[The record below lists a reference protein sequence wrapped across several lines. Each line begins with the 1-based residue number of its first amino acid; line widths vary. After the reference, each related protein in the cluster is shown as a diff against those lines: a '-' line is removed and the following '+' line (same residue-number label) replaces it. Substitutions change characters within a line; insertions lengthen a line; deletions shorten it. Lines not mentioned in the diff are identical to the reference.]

1 MSSRKNKELFE
12 AICFFGKK
20 AVIKE
25 MRYSEFEAVLDGVV
39 GVSELANKT
48 VNAAYVKINHSLMI
62 HSIVTFT
69 IEFNDRGFADED
81 WNIPLRHLAE
91 NAGPGPDLGAGPIRL
106 ACRSQCSVSWYQREL
121 WEPSQDGVNHFV
133 LLRDAVKRNKLGLIV
148 TDLDNDDIPTLMVA
162 PVSKPAPEVPV
173 ISETV
178 EVPTLTPEPAIDVN
192 AKLEAQAKEFQKQVD
207 MLVQRQKQTLHG
219 LDEKYKDEID
229 QVKRA
234 MRNETQT
241 YRHQAQELEQQANH
255 NKVLLEKIQA
265 RNSRLE
271 RDHIQLEDQTE
282 TQKSQ
287 YDDLKDEYL
296 TLLRNQRSS
305 DDEESE
311 KVVELKE
318 QLTLKSVEMD
328 DLKDEVTQQK
338 AIATEL
344 QAKLASFEQQNQ
356 RVADSSSEEIESLR
370 TLLTDKQSEAASLA
384 AKVTQ
389 LEGSLEKITAQLES
403 EKAKS
408 TQESGQLSQAEV
420 ENKALEVENKALK
433 EQSKSTEFKLQEANR
448 ALAALDTK
456 FEGVKQ
462 ELAEAEAAETSSSDL
477 FDKMESLELVFVAYH
492 AGAGHISLPARQLE
506 DYLEKP
512 LVFAAQKCSVTLGQ
526 YKSWLLHYDNPECG
540 ECHIPVK
547 RIDTPSDFQAG
558 VNDRC
563 TKHRVDSGNVA
574 MFRRSS

>member
-48 VNAAYVKINHSLMI
+48 VNAAYLKINHALQV
-62 HSIVTFT
+62 HSVVTFT
-69 IEFNDRGFADED
+69 IEFNAQGFADED
-81 WNIPLRHLAE
+81 WNIPLRHLAD

-121 WEPSQDGVNHFV
+121 WEPSQDGINHFV

-148 TDLDNDDIPTLMVA
+148 NDLDLDEIPTLAVA
-162 PVSKPAPEVPV
+162 PPIPEVPV

-178 EVPTLTPEPAIDVN
+178 EVPTLSASSEEDIN
-192 AKLEAQAKEFQKQVD
+192 SRLEAQASEFQKQVD
-207 MLVQRQKQTLHG
+207 QLVQRQKQTLHG
-219 LDEKYKDEID
+219 LEEKYKEEID

-255 NKVLLEKIQA
+255 NKVLLEKIQS
-265 RNSRLE
+265 RNTRLE
-271 RDHIQLEDQTE
+271 REHIQLADQAE

-287 YDDLKDEYL
+287 YDELKDEYL
-296 TLLRNQRSS
+296 ALLRNQRSS
-305 DDEESE
+305 DEEESA

-318 QLTLKSVEMD
+318 QLTLKTVEID
-328 DLKDEVTQQK
+328 DLKDEVTAGKSQVS
-338 AIATEL
+338 EL
-344 QAKLASFEQQNQ
+344 QAKIASFEQQNQ
-356 RVADSSSEEIESLR
+356 QVSESSSEEIENLR
-370 TLLTDKQSEAASLA
+370 GLLADKQSEAATLT

-389 LEGSLEKITAQLES
+389 LEANVEKLTAQLETS
-403 EKAKS
+403 Q
-408 TQESGQLSQAEV
+408 TQAQQSADQLSKV
-420 ENKALEVENKALK
+420 EADNKVLQ
-433 EQSKSTEFKLQEANR
+433 EQSKSAEFKLQEANR
-448 ALAALDTK
+448 ALAALNTK
-456 FEGVKQ
+456 FEDIKQ
-462 ELAEAEAAETSSSDL
+462 ELSEAEATEASTAEF

-540 ECHIPVK
+540 ECHVPVK

-563 TKHRVDSGNVA
+563 TKHRVDNGNVA
-574 MFRRSS
+574 MFRKTS

>member
-48 VNAAYVKINHSLMI
+48 VNAAYLKINHSLQV

-69 IEFNDRGFADED
+69 IEFNERGFADED
-81 WNIPLRHLAE
+81 WNIPLRHLAD

-133 LLRDAVKRNKLGLIV
+133 LLKDAVKRNKLGLIV
-148 TDLDNDDIPTLMVA
+148 DDLGFDDIPTLS
-162 PVSKPAPEVPV
+162 PPPAPEVPV

-178 EVPTLTPEPAIDVN
+178 EVSTLTATSEEDIN
-192 AKLEAQAKEFQKQVD
+192 ARLEAQAKEFQKQVD
-207 MLVQRQKQTLHG
+207 QLVQRQKQTLHG
-219 LDEKYKDEID
+219 LEEKYKDEID

-255 NKVLLEKIQA
+255 NKVLLEKIQS
-265 RNSRLE
+265 RNTRLE
-271 RDHIQLEDQTE
+271 RDHIQLADQAE
-282 TQKSQ
+282 TQKAQ
-287 YDDLKDEYL
+287 YDELKDEYL
-296 TLLRNQRSS
+296 GLLRNQRSNEN
-305 DDEESE
+305 EESE

-318 QLTLKSVEMD
+318 QLTLKSVEID
-328 DLKDEVTQQK
+328 DLKDDVTSQK
-338 AIATEL
+338 AMVSEL
-344 QAKLASFEQQNQ
+344 QAKIASFEQQNQ
-356 RVADSSSEEIESLR
+356 QVSESSSEEIENLRSL
-370 TLLTDKQSEAASLA
+370 LSDKQSEAAALA

-389 LEGSLEKITAQLES
+389 LEANVEKLTAQLES
-403 EKAKS
+403 SQSEGLEHVQQLKKS
-408 TQESGQLSQAEV
+408 ES
-420 ENKALEVENKALK
+420 ENKKLQEN
-433 EQSKSTEFKLQEANR
+433 SKSAEFKLQEANR
-448 ALAALDTK
+448 ALAALTTK
-456 FEGVKQ
+456 YEGIKQ
-462 ELAEAEAAETSSSDL
+462 ELSEVEAAEASSTDL

-540 ECHIPVK
+540 ECHVPVK
-547 RIDTPSDFQAG
+547 RIDAPSDFQAG

-563 TKHRVDSGNVA
+563 TKHRVDNGNVA
-574 MFRRSS
+574 MFRKTS

>member
-48 VNAAYVKINHSLMI
+48 VNAAYVKINHSLMV
-62 HSIVTFT
+62 HSVVTFT
-69 IEFNDRGFADED
+69 IEFNERGFADED

-162 PVSKPAPEVPV
+162 PVVNNPAPEVPV

-178 EVPTLTPEPAIDVN
+178 EVPTLTPEPGLDVN

-265 RNSRLE
+265 RNTRLE

-287 YDDLKDEYL
+287 YDELKDEYL

-338 AIATEL
+338 ALASEL

-356 RVADSSSEEIESLR
+356 RVTESSTEELESLR
-370 TLLTDKQSEAASLA
+370 TLLTDKQSEAASLT

-389 LEGSLEKITAQLES
+389 LEGALDKLTAQLES

-408 TQESGQLSQAEV
+408 SQEAGQLSQVED
-420 ENKALEVENKALK
+420 ENKVLK

-448 ALAALDTK
+448 ALAALSTK
-456 FEGVKQ
+456 LEGVKQ

-477 FDKMESLELVFVAYH
+477 YDKMESLELVFVAYH

-540 ECHIPVK
+540 ECHVPVK
-547 RIDTPSDFQAG
+547 RIDAPSDFQAG
-558 VNDRC
+558 ENDRC